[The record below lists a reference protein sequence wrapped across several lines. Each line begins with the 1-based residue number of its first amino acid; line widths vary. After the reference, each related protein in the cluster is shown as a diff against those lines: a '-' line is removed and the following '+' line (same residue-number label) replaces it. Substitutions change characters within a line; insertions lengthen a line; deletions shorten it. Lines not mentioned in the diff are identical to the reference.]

1 MKSIFNLY
9 IYCQIIKSHHHKS
22 IRGFTLVETLTIFVM
37 IGILS
42 AIAIPSWLSFV
53 RIRYLNTAQDDIYQA
68 MRQAQ
73 SQAKKEKSTWQASFR
88 EQSGS
93 GRVEWAV
100 HPATV
105 SPANAVWNS
114 LEPDVRLDEETTL
127 QIVDGVRQIQFDY
140 LGSVRKPPLGKITLS
155 SKYGGKAKRCV
166 IVSTILG
173 AIRKEKEKRTANSSD
188 DYCY

>member
-1 MKSIFNLY
+1 
-9 IYCQIIKSHHHKS
+9 
-22 IRGFTLVETLTIFVM
+22 M

-53 RIRYLNTAQDDIYQA
+53 RIRYLNTAQNDIYQA

-73 SQAKKEKSTWQASFR
+73 SQAKKEKLTWQASFR
-88 EQSGS
+88 EQS

-127 QIVDGVRQIQFDY
+127 QIVSGVRQIQFDY
-140 LGSVRKPPLGKITLS
+140 LGSVRKPPLGKIALS
-155 SKYGGKAKRCV
+155 SRHGGKAKRCV

-173 AIRKEKEKRTANSSD
+173 AIRKEKEKSTTNSSGH
-188 DYCY
+188 YCY